1 MQGRFFVKMSEESVI
16 DCGDR
21 LQGRNN
27 TSKNYLNET
36 PNPMEAVM
44 KEFSVH
50 SWRLKCKLSVST
62 IIEKKERL
70 F

>member
-1 MQGRFFVKMSEESVI
+1 MKISEKSVI
-16 DCGDR
+16 NCGAR
-21 LQGRNN
+21 LQGGIIKKMKNN
-27 TSKNYLNET
+27 KNYLNET

-50 SWRLKCKLSVST
+50 SWRLECTLSVST
-62 IIEKKERL
+62 TIEKKERL